1 MSVAYNPLATIN
13 LARSIQNA
21 ILEQPLRPLGDL
33 ADARGA
39 GVYAIYYSGDFPT
52 YAPLANSMRS
62 DRQIPIYVGKAI
74 PKGGRIGGLTRDAE
88 NGRRLGE
95 RLNIHA
101 ESIRQAANLDIA
113 HFHAR
118 HLVIEDVW
126 ISLGENMLIQQ
137 FRPVW
142 NIVTAGFGN
151 KAPGKGRH
159 VQAMSL
165 WDTLHPGRAHS
176 RMLSANRLAAEVI
189 SERVASFLSG
199 QQVPL
204 DIEQADDDIDDKDA

>member
-21 ILEQPLRPLGDL
+21 ILEQPLRPLGSL
-33 ADARGA
+33 ANEQGA
-39 GVYAIYYSGDFPT
+39 GVYAIYYGGDFPA
-52 YAPLANSMRS
+52 YSALAASMRS
-62 DRQIPIYVGKAI
+62 EDQIPIYVGKAI

-88 NGRRLGE
+88 LGRQLGR

-101 ESIRQAANLDIA
+101 ESIRQASNLDIE
-113 HFHAR
+113 HFYAR
-118 HLVIEDVW
+118 SLIIEDVW

-142 NIVTAGFGN
+142 NVVTAGFGN
-151 KAPGKGRH
+151 QAPGRGRQD
-159 VQAMSL
+159 QAMSL

-176 RMLSANRLAAEVI
+176 RMLGPNKTPVEEIAS
-189 SERVASFLSG
+189 RVVAFLSG
-199 QQVPL
+199 RTVPL
-204 DIEQADDDIDDKDA
+204 DIENTDGEDEAE

>member
-21 ILEQPLRPLGDL
+21 ILEQPLRPLAEL
-33 ADARGA
+33 ANEQGA
-39 GVYAIYYSGDFPT
+39 GVYAIYYSGDFPAYSSLST
-52 YAPLANSMRS
+52 GMRS
-62 DRQIPIYVGKAI
+62 GDEVPIYVGKAI

-88 NGRRLGE
+88 RGRRLGE

-101 ESIRQAANLDIA
+101 ESIRQAVNLDID
-113 HFHAR
+113 HFQAR
-118 HLVIEDVW
+118 SLVIEDVW

-151 KAPGKGRH
+151 KAPGKGRQD
-159 VQAMSL
+159 QAMSL

-176 RMLSANRLAAEVI
+176 QMLGPNKLSVQEI
-189 SERVASFLSG
+189 ESRVVAFFSG
-199 QQVPL
+199 RQVPL
-204 DIEQADDDIDDKDA
+204 DIEKTEDEDQAE

>member
-1 MSVAYNPLATIN
+1 MSAAYNPLATIN

-21 ILEQPLRPLGDL
+21 ILEQPLRPLASL
-33 ADARGA
+33 ASERGA
-39 GVYAIYYSGDFPT
+39 GVYAIYYSGSFSA
-52 YAPLANSMRS
+52 YSMLALGMHSGNEV
-62 DRQIPIYVGKAI
+62 PIYVGKAI

-101 ESIRQAANLDIA
+101 DSIREAINLDIE

-118 HLVIEDVW
+118 SLVIEDVW

-142 NIVTAGFGN
+142 NVVTAGFGN
-151 KAPGKGRH
+151 KAPGRGRQD
-159 VQAMSL
+159 QAMSL

-176 RMLSANRLAAEVI
+176 RMLGPNKLSGDEI
-189 SERVASFLSG
+189 TSRVTAFLSG
-199 QQVPL
+199 GRVPL
-204 DIEQADDDIDDKDA
+204 DIEKVDDQDEAE

>member
-1 MSVAYNPLATIN
+1 MSAAYNPLATIN

-21 ILEQPLRPLGDL
+21 ILEQSLRPLGDL
-33 ADARGA
+33 TDARGA
-39 GVYAIYYSGDFPT
+39 GVYAIYYSGDFPA
-52 YAPLANSMRS
+52 YARLAHGMRS
-62 DRQIPIYVGKAI
+62 GREVPIYVGKAI

-101 ESIRQAANLDIA
+101 ESIRQAVNLNIE
-113 HFHAR
+113 HFYAR

-151 KAPGKGRH
+151 KAPGKGRQD
-159 VQAMSL
+159 QAMSL

-176 RMLSANRLAAEVI
+176 RMLGPNKLTVDAIAD
-189 SERVASFLSG
+189 RVGNFLSG
-199 QQVPL
+199 QNVPL
-204 DIEQADDDIDDKDA
+204 DIEDADDDMDDTGA